1 MRSLSALR
9 NRNFRLF
16 FVGQATSLLGD
27 GMVGVA
33 LSFAVLDLT
42 GNPADLGWV
51 FAASSIPLVGFLLVG
66 GVFADRLPR
75 QAVMVV
81 ADLARFGAK
90 AGQGTLLITGHAELW
105 QIVVLQVVHGTA
117 TAFFNPSL
125 TGLTP
130 HLVAGEELQQ
140 ANALR
145 GLAQSG
151 GSIAGPAIAAVL
163 VATVGSGWAL
173 AIDGLTFLVSAA
185 CLAAL
190 RLPPHVKAAPQ
201 RFLHDLHEGWRE
213 FTARTWL
220 WVGVCGAG
228 VLNMCAQPFLVLGA
242 AISKES
248 LGGAGA
254 WGLILSALGV
264 GSLVGGVVALRIRPR
279 RPFVTAFAL
288 YLPFALPSLLLA
300 AGAGAGGVAAAALV
314 SGAGLIIGNS
324 VWETTLQQ
332 HVPDAVLSRV
342 TAYDW
347 FGSVVATPIG
357 NALIGPLVVLLGT
370 SGTLFAAGITIL
382 VSGAI
387 VLSLPS
393 IRAVRR
399 VG

>member
-1 MRSLSALR
+1 
-9 NRNFRLF
+9 
-16 FVGQATSLLGD
+16 
-27 GMVGVA
+27 
-33 LSFAVLDLT
+33 
-42 GNPADLGWV
+42 
-51 FAASSIPLVGFLLVG
+51 
-66 GVFADRLPR
+66 
-75 QAVMVV
+75 
-81 ADLARFGAK
+81 
-90 AGQGTLLITGHAELW
+90 
-105 QIVVLQVVHGTA
+105 
-117 TAFFNPSL
+117 
-125 TGLTP
+125 
-130 HLVAGEELQQ
+130 
-140 ANALR
+140 
-145 GLAQSG
+145 
-151 GSIAGPAIAAVL
+151 
-163 VATVGSGWAL
+163 
-173 AIDGLTFLVSAA
+173 
-185 CLAAL
+185 
-190 RLPPHVKAAPQ
+190 
-201 RFLHDLHEGWRE
+201 
-213 FTARTWL
+213 
-220 WVGVCGAG
+220 
-228 VLNMCAQPFLVLGA
+228 MCAQPFLVLGA

-264 GSLVGGVVALRIRPR
+264 GSLVGGLVALRIRPR